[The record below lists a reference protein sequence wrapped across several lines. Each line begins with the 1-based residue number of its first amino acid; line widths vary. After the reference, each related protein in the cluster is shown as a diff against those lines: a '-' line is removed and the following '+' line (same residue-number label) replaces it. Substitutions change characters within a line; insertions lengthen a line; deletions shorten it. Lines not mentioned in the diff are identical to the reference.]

1 MSEQPH
7 PTDIRVGRL
16 LRERRLA
23 LGITQERLG
32 GLLGVTYQQV
42 QKYERGTNRIGSSR
56 LKELCGILGVQP
68 NFFFQER
75 ELTGLAEA
83 GAMSFEHGIAPAL
96 GADSRALLEAFEAI
110 ADRAVRRRILEL
122 AQTLAIA
129 CRRGNGSA

>member
-1 MSEQPH
+1 MSGSPH

-23 LGITQERLG
+23 LGMTQERLG
-32 GLLGVTYQQV
+32 NLLGVTYQQV

-68 NFFFQER
+68 NFFFE
-75 ELTGLAEA
+75 EHEWTGLSEA
-83 GAMSFEHGIAPAL
+83 GAAFEHPAVAAL
-96 GADSRALLEAFEAI
+96 RADSRALVDAFEAI

-122 AQTLAIA
+122 AQTLAA
-129 CRRGNGSA
+129 VHRDDTGSA

>member
-7 PTDIRVGRL
+7 PTDVRVGRL

-23 LGITQERLG
+23 LGMTQERLG

-68 NFFFQER
+68 NFFFE
-75 ELTGLAEA
+75 EPALNGLAEA
-83 GAMSFEHGIAPAL
+83 GTSPFEHGIGPAL
-96 GADSRALLEAFEAI
+96 SADGRALVEAFETI

-122 AQTLAIA
+122 AQTLAVA
-129 CRRGNGSA
+129 CRRDNGSA

>member
-68 NFFFQER
+68 NFFFEER
-75 ELTGLAEA
+75 DLTGLSEA
-83 GAMSFEHGIAPAL
+83 GASPFEL
-96 GADSRALLEAFEAI
+96 GGPTLSADSRALVEAFETI

-122 AQTLAIA
+122 AQTLAA
-129 CRRGNGSA
+129 VCKQGNGSA

>member
-1 MSEQPH
+1 MSGQPH

-32 GLLGVTYQQV
+32 SLLGVTYQQV

-68 NFFFQER
+68 NFFFDER
-75 ELTGLAEA
+75 ELTGLEEA
-83 GAMSFEHGIAPAL
+83 GAPPFDFPVGHAL
-96 GADSRALLEAFEAI
+96 SADGRALVEAFETI
-110 ADRAVRRRILEL
+110 ADHAVRRRIVEL
-122 AQTLAIA
+122 AQTLAVA
-129 CRRGNGSA
+129 CRRDNGSA